1 MKRRVYTLV
10 VQALRLAL
18 LMAGLFLAAAG
29 MAVMI
34 RADFGVGPWVVLHA
48 GLAKQTG
55 LTIGRVSQLLGL
67 LLIGSGWLLG
77 IRPRVGTLIN
87 MVFVGYFLDL
97 TLEWRFL
104 TGNYGVLQAAL
115 LVLGGTFSMGMG
127 IATYLAADL
136 GAGPRDGLMLGLT
149 QRSGKWP
156 VGRVRT
162 AMEVVVLLA
171 GYLLGGPV
179 GWGTL
184 IASTALGPSIQSG
197 MGLYSC
203 WRPKPWRHSAW
214 STQELHLP
222 RE

>member
-1 MKRRVYTLV
+1 MKRRANTVM

-55 LTIGRVSQLLGL
+55 LTIGRVSQLLGV
-67 LLIGSGWLLG
+67 LLIGSGWFLG

-97 TLEWRFL
+97 ILARGFL
-104 TGNYGVLQAAL
+104 NGNYGVFPAAL
-115 LVLGGTFSMGMG
+115 LVLLGTLLLGLG

-149 QRSGKWP
+149 QRSGWP

-162 AMEVVVLLA
+162 VMEVLVLLT

-179 GWGTL
+179 SWGTL
-184 IASTALGPSIQSG
+184 IASIALGPFIQAG
-197 MGLYSC
+197 MRLYSS
-203 WRPKPWRHSAW
+203 WRQKPWRRSDR
-214 STQELHLP
+214 TPQELHLP
-222 RE
+222 GE